1 MPSSELANIHGRG
14 VCGRVTIFGDDVHRA
29 GRAIPGTFF
38 LRIAWAVTWA
48 ANDASG
54 GKLAVTAAVLVGIA
68 ICLLAHLPDE
78 RGLKRSR
85 ENKTY
90 SQTALSTNLQVVGL
104 QHLLVPQPSVPPQSH
119 SSPAS
124 TIPFPHSFLVM
135 ILTSLLEVRHEVLTL
150 RLLNAEHIFPTEQG
164 LKASI

>member
-85 ENKTY
+85 ENVLANCIVDKFAG
-90 SQTALSTNLQVVGL
+90 SRVTAFIGTTTFGTTTVTFFTCFDDTISAFIFGDDTDVFVGG
-104 QHLLVPQPSVPPQSH
+104 Q
-119 SSPAS
+119 A
-124 TIPFPHSFLVM
+124 
-135 ILTSLLEVRHEVLTL
+135 
-150 RLLNAEHIFPTEQG
+150 
-164 LKASI
+164 